1 MSFTSQKSSVIYAG
15 IALVCAGFAAFL
27 FANVLQA
34 KGFKQ
39 EKTAPV
45 VIATRNVSSGIPL
58 TKQDVKTVQMAAALV
73 PAGAVQD
80 ENELFPIDGSKPPS
94 TPSTGILA
102 GEFILRG
109 RLADSKNGTALAAKV
124 RPGFRAFAVTA
135 DGALTRSRLVFPGA
149 IVDLVATF
157 RDMRSA
163 YSKVLVENVRVL
175 SLESDVDVETNRQYD
190 QSDADSARRATDTV
204 VTIELTP
211 EQAEVV
217 ALTSRE
223 GKVDLVLR
231 GPTDIASVETAGAS
245 TATLFTQTLTGNA
258 VASPSPA
265 AAAAAESAASDNK
278 KRRGPAPKTAPPK
291 NRAPA
296 VEKVA
301 DPVRAGIQVMSGTK

>member
-73 PAGAVQD
+73 P
-80 ENELFPIDGSKPPS
+80 PPS

-258 VASPSPA
+258 MASPSPA